1 MSKALFTAGVLFL
14 GVLFLSESIL
24 VGNHHCTVLLSSL
37 GVFFMVWLFLQHGQL
52 RSSERFKA
60 RGGLACNVNWLG
72 HVWSC
77 LEGHSASPETL
88 YQTWRCIKP
97 DRADRDR
104 AWHSDTL
111 RCQKPKKIQTQLQK
125 KTMQSQGRQGYSVLL
140 FFLFLIS
147 AAPCFRWL
155 QPSSP
160 CLYTGYGLAA
170 LEAAVKQLL
179 CSVLLRITRCP
190 SAPFF
195 PYCSLPKIPS

>member
-37 GVFFMVWLFLQHGQL
+37 RVFYGLVVFTA
-52 RSSERFKA
+52 RSTEIVRAIQGER
-60 RGGLACNVNWLG
+60 GLACNVNWLS
-72 HVWSC
+72 HVWPC

-125 KTMQSQGRQGYSVLL
+125 KTMQSQGRQGYSIRCCCS
-140 FFLFLIS
+140 FFF
-147 AAPCFRWL
+147 
-155 QPSSP
+155 
-160 CLYTGYGLAA
+160 
-170 LEAAVKQLL
+170 
-179 CSVLLRITRCP
+179 
-190 SAPFF
+190 
-195 PYCSLPKIPS
+195 